1 VERSLGGT
9 FDVVRTEDE
18 GNPDYPRRK
27 TFLIDPEGTIR
38 KIYTVTDT
46 AAHPDEVLADINQ
59 MSAAG

>member
-1 VERSLGGT
+1 M
-9 FDVVRTEDE
+9 VRTEEE